1 MSEHPTSIDLTTPRP
16 PPDPVDGASAPVP
29 AGEVTPEYDMV
40 PRCGVCLC
48 DVVETGKGADTATWY
63 PCCRAATHIQC
74 MVQCAGLHGS
84 CPNCRAPLTDWITPS
99 ELERACSV
107 AGVPTEP
114 VPTTPRD
121 TTHTI
126 VNDYAART
134 FSMADL
140 PEPPPP
146 RATRALCWNRLAAP
160 AMGFCEL
167 PDRTMTWAPVPTRGP
182 EGIVAWH
189 GQWLCQRCHRE
200 VRTPPEQTVPPCPT
214 PACPTCG
221 GAPVWEID
229 CRLATSRWACQTC
242 QRDITTTAAPAPLV
256 TDYRQRGPPVVPLQA
271 PTFSCV
277 YVPLLLAAVG
287 ALRPD
292 AAQQWQASATMGPLW
307 RMALNTLRA
316 TPFVRARHV
325 GEALLHMVAIHGEGF
340 LAAGPPQA
348 LATWVRQHGDDT
360 ITLPVAV
367 GLTAAPEEGF
377 YIPAPLQELLLTLW
391 LGTAAASQLEQALTA
406 LRPQPTAPPTAA
418 APPTVEDAT
427 TTTAVAPPAPRP
439 ARRGGRGRGRGRGRC
454 QPTDT
459 DPALST
465 PRPEPP
471 HATAPQP
478 RAAGAAQ
485 LDAINLVE
493 ALGQRVYTFQA
504 VPGRIRGAYRV
515 ALRQGLAMINDRA
528 TPQAES
534 RGWKL
539 FFLVSRMLLYRSPG
553 QPQVPTQEL
562 DRRVALFERGDWAT
576 LLHDAHRAA
585 VTPARPPTGTV
596 SIEARADRATA
607 LAHLGELSAAS
618 RALTAEPLAPGT
630 MATLAELQNPH
641 LRPQQAYPLH
651 TAPPTPHESTAVELP
666 KATLLAALRT
676 ARRGAAAG
684 PSGVT
689 NEHLRLVLTDAE
701 EIRLLHG
708 AAVRFAR
715 ANIPPDILQ
724 AVRQGRMVA
733 LRKPNGSVRALVVG
747 DIFRRLVSKAL
758 ARHYAAQLQEAC
770 LPFQFGLSSRAGV
783 PMPPN
788 SYRNRP
794 PRNDLIVGCP
804 GRFLTRV
811 QTSHARG
818 PASKSCPDP
827 IAPLRPHVVWNR
839 QRLPMGG
846 RTRNRPHHYPKWGRG
861 TGRPPH
867 ACPFLAGLTPRARP
881 APVHIARGRSNFRLP
896 RRFVHFGF
904 SATHPYIVRRIG
916 GGTVAT
922 CAHRAECVQDA
933 DLERSGRRAPQ
944 HSWPP
949 SSRGCADLGRQL
961 EHPAGTTGSDCP
973 GVASGGRRLHPDFPA
988 EHARTADRSAR
999 PHPGRAGSPNR
1010 MAPPPLLRQCAEH
1023 IPVAD
1028 PTATP
1033 YRRIR
1038 PKPWRSYSKV
1048 PSSTYHWQPRPHP
1061 GYIHRHGPAP
1071 RASGWTWAP
1080 ISGAT
1085 ALRSALGVVVWLV
1098 TCHPPARPTGGHTP
1112 HPTADPGGAYPHHPS
1127 SNPSSYRTPG
1137 HRVQRPA
1144 VGQRARRGPSP
1155 GARRRAWRTTP
1166 RLATGSHH
1174 PNWWARARDAL
1185 PKPYTCIPSAAALT
1199 GGPLCRACVHTAA
1212 HQHWPTNVQPAIPHR
1227 AAPPIAHAP
1236 PPRPPSL
1243 HLRWRHRCPG
1253 WPPGGLSHHRGLGGP
1268 GAYPGAGGGANLP
1281 WGRGPRCSQCRSGGH
1296 ECGQCV
1302 GRWTPHW
1309 SRGQWPPS
1317 LPWSTAGNRCHL
1329 HQPHLPGRSP
1339 SPWHTHRPRTGGPT
1353 RGATQTPAVPRVN
1366 CRALM

>member
-1 MSEHPTSIDLTTPRP
+1 MSEHPTSIDFTTPRP

-29 AGEVTPEYDMV
+29 AEEVTPEHDMV

-48 DVVETGKGADTATWY
+48 DVVETGTGADTATWY

-146 RATRALCWNRLAAP
+146 RATRALCCNRLAAP

-214 PACPTCG
+214 PARPTCG

-287 ALRPD
+287 ALHPD

-325 GEALLHMVAIHGEGF
+325 GEALLHMVAVHGEGF

-439 ARRGGRGRGRGRGRC
+439 ARRGGRGRGRGRC

-553 QPQVPTQEL
+553 QPQVPNQEL

-585 VTPARPPTGTV
+585 ATPARPSTGTV

-666 KATLLAALRT
+666 VATLLAALRT

-747 DIFRRLVSKAL
+747 DVFRRLVSKAL

-770 LPFQFGLSSRAGV
+770 LPFQFGLSSRAGTEALYRCLRTATEIDPHATILSLDARGAFDHV
-783 PMPPN
+783 SRQAMLGALQANPALTPLHPYARMWYGTDSAYQWVDEHGTVHTITQSEGGEQGDPFMPALFSLAQHPALVQLQSTLREGEAIFAYLDDLYILASPPRIRTLYDALAEGLWQHARIELNASKTRIWNAAGEEPPN
-788 SYRNRP
+788 IADLQAAAAAPIWVGSWSTP
-794 PRNDLIVGCP
+794 PEQQGLIVLGSP
-804 GRFLTRV
+804 LGADAYI
-811 QTSHARG
+811 QTSLQNTLAQQTALLDRIPGVQDLQTAWLLLLFCANARSTYQLRILPPHLTEG
-818 PASKSCPDP
+818 YAQSHDEAIARCLALLTTGSPDP
-827 IAPLRPHVVWNR
+827 IPDTSIATAQLPGRLGGLGLRSAARQRFAAHWASWCDSLPAIHQRAPLVAT
-839 QRLPMGG
+839 RLTQLLTQAVPIPTIQAATQAVTAL
-846 RTRNRPHHYPKWGRG
+846 RA
-861 TGRPPH
+861 TGYNVPPWDSV
-867 ACPFLAGLTPRARP
+867 LAG
-881 APVHIARGRSNFRLP
+881 
-896 RRFVHFGF
+896 
-904 SATHPYIVRRIG
+904 
-916 GGTVAT
+916 
-922 CAHRAECVQDA
+922 
-933 DLERSGRRAPQ
+933 
-944 HSWPP
+944 
-949 SSRGCADLGRQL
+949 
-961 EHPAGTTGSDCP
+961 
-973 GVASGGRRLHPDFPA
+973 
-988 EHARTADRSAR
+988 
-999 PHPGRAGSPNR
+999 
-1010 MAPPPLLRQCAEH
+1010 
-1023 IPVAD
+1023 
-1028 PTATP
+1028 
-1033 YRRIR
+1033 
-1038 PKPWRSYSKV
+1038 
-1048 PSSTYHWQPRPHP
+1048 
-1061 GYIHRHGPAP
+1061 GPAP
-1071 RASGWTWAP
+1071 AHADEPGEPLRGWQRVATIPTDERAQEMLFQNLTPASQALLLSQGGPFAGRAFTTLPTSIDLRMSSPQFRIALLRRLRMPLPLAP
-1080 ISGAT
+1080 HRCTCGGVID
-1085 ALRSALGVVVWLV
+1085 ALGDHRAACPTTGILA
-1098 TCHPPARPTGGHTP
+1098 ARAPTLERAVAQICREAGARVARKVAV
-1112 HPTADPGGAYPHHPS
+1112 ADMNVDNALADG
-1127 SNPSSYRTPG
+1127 
-1137 HRVQRPA
+1137 
-1144 VGQRARRGPSP
+1144 RRIEVNSWQSMPLASAPSP
-1155 GARRRAWRTTP
+1155 GP
-1166 RLATGSHH
+1166 E
-1174 PNWWARARDAL
+1174 P
-1185 PKPYTCIPSAAALT
+1185 LT
-1199 GGPLCRACVHTAA
+1199 L
-1212 HQHWPTNVQPAIPHR
+1212 
-1227 AAPPIAHAP
+1227 AHAQAQDG
-1236 PPRPPSL
+1236 RPNTRSY
-1243 HLRWRHRCPG
+1243 
-1253 WPPGGLSHHRGLGGP
+1253 
-1268 GAYPGAGGGANLP
+1268 ANAGG
-1281 WGRGPRCSQCRSGGH
+1281 
-1296 ECGQCV
+1296 
-1302 GRWTPHW
+1302 
-1309 SRGQWPPS
+1309 
-1317 LPWSTAGNRCHL
+1317 
-1329 HQPHLPGRSP
+1329 
-1339 SPWHTHRPRTGGPT
+1339 
-1353 RGATQTPAVPRVN
+1353 TQS
-1366 CRALM
+1366 